1 MNRNLKSVSQF
12 LSMYENSERFSS
24 ADGSEYYG
32 TFEGDDHFGTFSPED
47 LTSADGGM
55 GAGRK
60 PTSKPYVLQVYA
72 TGGTT
77 VNAILFG
84 FNDNF
89 SAGPGTAGQG
99 AYGNNIAINVASAI
113 PGVSYERLITQ
124 SQNKPFDIGLWR
136 FSCGTPGAQ
145 LDVTMTITYVDAN
158 GRTCTDPVPL
168 SNYKDAYQQQNT
180 IIDVWYPVKIDG
192 NTYITLPITGATTTS
207 TNPLTISMFPRS
219 IADQANQL
227 VGGGSGKS
235 FTTPRL
241 SGRNVPVIQMVNPGA
256 ARVNTVQGVSLGKT
270 M

>member
-12 LSMYENSERFSS
+12 LAMYENDERFSS
-24 ADGSEYYG
+24 ANGDEYYG
-32 TFEGDDHFGTFSPED
+32 TFEGEGHAGQYGNFSPED

-60 PTSKPYVLQVYA
+60 PVSKPYVLSIYNTTA
-72 TGGTT
+72 AT

-89 SAGPGTAGQG
+89 SAGAGTAGAG
-99 AYGNNIAINVASAI
+99 AFGNNIAINVQSAI
-113 PGVSYERLITQ
+113 AGVSYERLLSQ
-124 SQNKPFDIGLWR
+124 SNNKPFDIGLWR

-145 LDVTMTITYVDAN
+145 LDVAMNITYVDAN
-158 GRTCTDPVPL
+158 GRTCTDPVTL
-168 SNYKDAYQQQNT
+168 SNYKDAYQQQAG
-180 IIDVWYPVKIDG
+180 IIDVWYPTKIDG
-192 NTYITLPITGATTTS
+192 NTEITIPILATTTS
-207 TNPLTISMFPRS
+207 VNPLVLSMFPRS

-227 VGGGSGKS
+227 VGGGSGKA

-241 SGRNVPVIQMVNPGA
+241 SGRNVPIIQTVAPADYRTAQGA
-256 ARVNTVQGVSLGKT
+256 MGRT